1 MIVHLNQVLFVNHT
15 GTLHSV
21 AEHASKLKAE
31 LVTLF
36 SHISDAE
43 SMKLKLQQCV
53 KMCDDL
59 LRKIRKSDIYK
70 KQQFSKVVTT
80 FEDLPPPLTTSI
92 SYPGIVLLYWMCTYT
107 VCVNTYG
114 YMCVRYM

>member
-1 MIVHLNQVLFVNHT
+1 MIVYLDQVLFVNHT

-21 AEHASKLKAE
+21 AEDASKLRDE
-31 LVTLF
+31 LVTR
-36 SHISDAE
+36 ISDAE
-43 SMKLKLQQCV
+43 IMKLKLQQCV

-59 LRKIRKSDIYK
+59 LLKIKKSDIYK
-70 KQQFSKVVTT
+70 KQQFSKIVTT
-80 FEDLPPPLTTSI
+80 LENLPPPLTTSI